1 MLTTLSGSADCGSSG
16 METRLPGG
24 GGKDSMM
31 PDDDGKTGDVSDRI
45 VVIEPGAEDMGK
57 PLVDPVGD
65 VSTDERDGAH
75 LLDERKD
82 VAGSNLSSNP
92 RPLTVDEFIA
102 RSARLDH
109 RKEVTKKSWDP
120 SDAYRRDVSPPRA
133 PREMAIDPAV
143 ARSDI
148 IHSGKKRFR
157 QKHLSSDV
165 RECTFRPKIN
175 EMSSSSATVQ
185 SYQKIDFNDRVLM
198 WKDQKAKALQMRQ
211 EEKAFSQLDD
221 CSFRPKINERSKD
234 FVEMHERYDRMSF
247 SERLYRSNAE
257 AKLEKVRKEQK
268 RREEEEF
275 QKHCTFKPNL
285 RVNRTKQTA
294 ISSTRATSA
303 RLSRRSSQMRSIAR
317 KEAMRDCTFRP
328 KINPLRSN
336 MESASLYLKESCFER
351 LSRPRARVATAAV
364 TDDDDDAH
372 EYAAAGSAGKKSDD
386 LLTPGDG
393 TAMNT
398 SLFLGTLADRASS
411 RSRRERRQQQ
421 KRANADDS

>member
-1 MLTTLSGSADCGSSG
+1 MIPHWYRYKFQPNDPHRTTDFLITIIIPTRVEAPKMGDKVHEGDDLHSAIDSLYRKQVKSGNATKGEVFRMLTTLSGSADCGSSG

-157 QKHLSSDV
+157 QKHLTSDV

-234 FVEMHERYDRMSF
+234 FVEMHER
-247 SERLYRSNAE
+247 
-257 AKLEKVRKEQK
+257 K
-268 RREEEEF
+268 
-275 QKHCTFKPNL
+275 
-285 RVNRTKQTA
+285 
-294 ISSTRATSA
+294 
-303 RLSRRSSQMRSIAR
+303 
-317 KEAMRDCTFRP
+317 
-328 KINPLRSN
+328 
-336 MESASLYLKESCFER
+336 
-351 LSRPRARVATAAV
+351 
-364 TDDDDDAH
+364 
-372 EYAAAGSAGKKSDD
+372 
-386 LLTPGDG
+386 
-393 TAMNT
+393 
-398 SLFLGTLADRASS
+398 
-411 RSRRERRQQQ
+411 
-421 KRANADDS
+421 